1 MRKRIGSGAFWVVV
15 VVVLLVLV
23 FPIFWIY
30 LTSFKPP
37 EYVYSLDPGRLFAF
51 GPTLANYEFLFAE
64 KPLFVRAF
72 INTAVIATI
81 STGFVMVVSLPAA
94 YSFARWN
101 TGAGNLLFITI
112 STRMFPPVIAAIP
125 FFVLFRSMH
134 LMDTHVAL
142 ILLYLYFNMSFATFL
157 LFGFFREI
165 PVELEQAAR
174 VDGYGLWDIFRR
186 IIFPLIRPGAAI
198 TAVFC
203 FVFAWNEFLYA
214 FLFTSRVARTL
225 PLEISAFWGALSIQ
239 WGPMAAAVGLGIL
252 PTLIIAWF
260 MQRYIIRGLTFGAV
274 KG

>member
-1 MRKRIGSGAFWVVV
+1 VRKRIGSGAFWVVV

-51 GPTLANYEFLFAE
+51 GPTLANYEFLFTE

-72 INTAVIATI
+72 VNTAVIATI

>member
-1 MRKRIGSGAFWVVV
+1 VRKRIGSGAFWVVV
-15 VVVLLVLV
+15 VVVLVVLV

-51 GPTLANYEFLFAE
+51 APTLANYEFLFTE

-72 INTAVIATI
+72 ANTAMIAAI
-81 STGFVMVVSLPAA
+81 STGLVMAVSLPAG

-125 FFVLFRSMH
+125 FFVLFRGLH
-134 LMDTHVAL
+134 LMDTQATL
-142 ILLYLYFNMSFATFL
+142 ILFYLYFNMSFATFL